1 MIELR
6 WVLLQK
12 LRKYQY
18 DYSDLS
24 ISISLSLSL
33 EFSGACYDRYT
44 PAQEVCDENGHPP
57 LPSVSS
63 DSAFHI
69 GFISEWSS
77 VGVVYSGC
85 GRRITSL

>member
-12 LRKYQY
+12 LRKDQY

-24 ISISLSLSL
+24 ISISLSL
-33 EFSGACYDRYT
+33 EFSGACYDCYT

-57 LPSVSS
+57 LPSISS
-63 DSAFHI
+63 DSAFHV

-77 VGVVYSGC
+77 VGVVYSAVADG
-85 GRRITSL
+85 